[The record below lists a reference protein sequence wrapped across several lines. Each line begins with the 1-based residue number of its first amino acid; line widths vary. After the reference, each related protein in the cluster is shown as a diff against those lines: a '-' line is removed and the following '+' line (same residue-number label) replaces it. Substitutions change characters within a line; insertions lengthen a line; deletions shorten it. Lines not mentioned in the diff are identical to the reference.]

1 MALRKGGFGKVD
13 ISIMSA
19 DISTTA
25 KCIYACISCF
35 ADSNREC
42 YPTRATLIKMT
53 RLNPTTFDKHMREL
67 VEKGI
72 VTRAERKNGNLKNG
86 YIYKLNDF
94 KVTNCDT

>member
-1 MALRKGGFGKVD
+1 MD

-53 RLNPTTFDKHMREL
+53 RLNPTTFDKHRYTL
-67 VEKGI
+67 PLSK
-72 VTRAERKNGNLKNG
+72 
-86 YIYKLNDF
+86 YKLSMLRR
-94 KVTNCDT
+94 VSLRSSISIISRIWRTTTI